1 MRVRVP
7 IIYVLFAVVL
17 AGLIHIVAVLTLPIL
32 APKNAWARLVPLGP
46 ANSMIMLPPPSPGQ
60 QVMPM
65 MAPDVRY
72 AFCRFDLT
80 NGPVRLRAT
89 IPDDLWLI
97 AFYTQ
102 QGDNFYTVAGT
113 DMKAAKSIS
122 SLPSRSDGRRSGRRR
137 ARRASDEVVVVKSP
151 VTEGIAMI
159 RAPLAGVSRTARAE
173 EALKATSCGP
183 IRNRLERLKA
193 LIRAAV
199 ALNTSKR
206 ATVRPVS
213 SRKKP
218 KSA

>member
-7 IIYVLFAVVL
+7 IIYVLLAVVL
-17 AGLIHIVAVLTLPIL
+17 AGLIHIVAVLTLPML

-80 NGPVRLRAT
+80 DGPVRLRAT

-102 QGDNFYTVAGT
+102 
-113 DMKAAKSIS
+113 
-122 SLPSRSDGRRSGRRR
+122 RRR
-137 ARRASDEVVVVKSP
+137 QLLHGGRHRH
-151 VTEGIAMI
+151 
-159 RAPLAGVSRTARAE
+159 
-173 EALKATSCGP
+173 AT
-183 IRNRLERLKA
+183 
-193 LIRAAV
+193 
-199 ALNTSKR
+199 
-206 ATVRPVS
+206 RPN
-213 SRKKP
+213 
-218 KSA
+218 

>member
-1 MRVRVP
+1 MRVKVP

-17 AGLIHIVAVLTLPIL
+17 AGLIHIVAVLTLPML
-32 APKNAWARLVPLGP
+32 APENAWARLVPLGP

-113 DMKAAKSIS
+113 DMQRGQIDLVIAQADQ
-122 SLPSRSDGRRSGRRR
+122 PVAEAGVD
-137 ARRASDEVVVVKSP
+137 APEESDEVVVVKSP

-183 IRNRLERLKA
+183 HTR
-193 LIRAAV
+193 
-199 ALNTSKR
+199 
-206 ATVRPVS
+206 
-213 SRKKP
+213 
-218 KSA
+218 